1 MLLKARVNSSIG
13 NSIFHFHANIAA
25 NYKKSD
31 KSESL
36 LLKKSDYSNW
46 VDHFFHFLE
55 NKSNSLFMKERRSF

>member
-36 LLKKSDYSNW
+36 LLKKT
-46 VDHFFHFLE
+46 
-55 NKSNSLFMKERRSF
+55 